1 MRRLIL
7 AALLAVA
14 TAALAAV
21 PSLGQTAPGAAFKLD
36 VPKSCV
42 AEECRVMLTYDTAQA
57 AGPVTVEIDWDHAGP
72 PEVGFVA
79 GSRMECNVDPIYPE
93 PCTDSS
99 PPYQSA
105 GARQVVVRVT
115 DQA

>member
-14 TAALAAV
+14 AAAMAAV
-21 PSLGQTAPGAAFKLD
+21 PSLGQTAPGAAFRLD

-42 AEECRVMLTYDTAQA
+42 AEECSVMLTFDTAQA
-57 AGPVTVEIDWDHAGP
+57 PGPVTVEIDWDHTGP
-72 PEVGFVA
+72 PDVGFVA
-79 GSRMECNVDPIYPE
+79 RSRMECNIDPAYPE

-99 PPYQSA
+99 
-105 GARQVVVRVT
+105 
-115 DQA
+115 